1 MFCLRRFRFCFA
13 TNGILFFV
21 LTFALPAVAQNYSIT
36 DIGTLGGTYSIA
48 VSINDY
54 GEVVGYSSTLKGETH
69 AFLYLRDR
77 TLLDLHTLGG
87 TNSFAAAITNSGV
100 LIGESQTPRGETHP
114 FLGVL
119 NDSLFDLNE
128 SHLFT
133 SARGA
138 NNAGQVVG
146 CRLIADEHGELHIRA
161 FLYTNQRVID
171 LGTFGGKQSD
181 ATAINDSGQV
191 VGHLYTANHGGNQ
204 RAVIYSDGKTIELGT
219 LGGDDSIG
227 VAINNTGQ
235 VIGYS
240 RLPGGD
246 QRAFLYAD
254 GRLRSLGTFQ
264 GGTQSFAYGINKQ
277 GQVVGSSDAKERPLH
292 AFIYKNRSMQDLN
305 EMIPADSGWVLTEA
319 RAINDAGQ
327 IVGYG
332 IIHGEQHAFLLTPTT
347 RLAVRQEL
355 RNAN

>member
-1 MFCLRRFRFCFA
+1 MFCLRKLRFGLA
-13 TNGILFFV
+13 INGFLFFV
-21 LTFALPAVAQNYSIT
+21 LTFASPTAAQTYTVT
-36 DIGTLGGTYSIA
+36 DIGTLGGTFSTA

-54 GEVVGYSSTLKGETH
+54 GEVVGYSSTLGGQTH
-69 AFLYLRDR
+69 AFLYLRSG
-77 TLLDLHTLGG
+77 TLLDIDSLGSAK
-87 TNSFAAAITNSGV
+87 SFAAAITNSGV
-100 LIGESQTPRGETHP
+100 LIGEFQTSGGETHP

-119 NDSLFDLNE
+119 HDSLFDLGE
-128 SHLFT
+128 YHLFT

-146 CRLIADEHGELHIRA
+146 SRLVPDEHGELHIRA
-161 FLYTNQRVID
+161 FLYTSQAVID

-204 RAVIYSDGKTIELGT
+204 RAVLYSAGKTIELGT
-219 LGGDDSIG
+219 LGGGDSIG

-235 VIGYS
+235 VVGYS
-240 RLPGGD
+240 RVPGGD

-254 GRLRSLGTFQ
+254 GRLRNLGTFP

-277 GQVVGSSDAKERPLH
+277 GQVVGSSDAKESPLH
-292 AFIYKNRSMQDLN
+292 AFIYNNRSMQDLN
-305 EMIPADSGWVLTEA
+305 QMIPSDSGWVLTEA
-319 RAINDAGQ
+319 RAINDVGQ

-332 IIHGEQHAFLLTPTT
+332 IIKGAQHAFLLTPT
-347 RLAVRQEL
+347 AL
-355 RNAN
+355 RTLHAKAS